1 MKRKLALFALFCGLS
16 LTACVEDLQLAEG
29 GMTGTGMTAGRITGF
44 GSIYVNGIHYN
55 VDDAQ
60 FYRDST
66 STTEQSDFSVGEY
79 VTITGS
85 EVVDGEAIAT
95 RVSFESLIRGIVTV
109 VSTDGIHLKVMGQTI
124 TTDELSIFHGFETLS
139 ALSLGNLVEISGTRN
154 ANNDIVASSITLL
167 TQQALPNSNIKL
179 EGTLQNLS
187 IEQKIFSIGDLS
199 IDYSAAHFREGTEK
213 DLSNAV
219 FVSVRSEQTVENNQV
234 FATQVTF
241 KNKRYNYDNNKHI
254 EIEGHITRFE
264 TERSF
269 ELNNQAITTD
279 NQTVFEGITAEA
291 LALDMS
297 IEVEGMIND
306 QGTLE
311 ADKITSRQTK
321 INRIKMDGNLT
332 SIDLNNNSFVLNE
345 KRFFIDNTSILLG
358 KKADKKKLNI
368 INLSS
373 LKAGDYVDIEAILL
387 RNARYKVLRLDL
399 DGRKDH
405 FSSKK
410 H

>member
-139 ALSLGNLVEISGTRN
+139 ALSLSNLVEISGTRN

-269 ELNNQAITTD
+269 ELNNQAINVSTL
-279 NQTVFEGITAEA
+279 QA
-291 LALDMS
+291 
-297 IEVEGMIND
+297 GMYIIQVND
-306 QGTLE
+306 GEELMTR
-311 ADKITSRQTK
+311 KF
-321 INRIKMDGNLT
+321 IK
-332 SIDLNNNSFVLNE
+332 
-345 KRFFIDNTSILLG
+345 K
-358 KKADKKKLNI
+358 
-368 INLSS
+368 
-373 LKAGDYVDIEAILL
+373 
-387 RNARYKVLRLDL
+387 
-399 DGRKDH
+399 
-405 FSSKK
+405 
-410 H
+410 